1 MRTRVS
7 LLLLLGLLM
16 CGTSALAAESN
27 DNERFPQN
35 QEALSFVLA
44 ATPAEAEAEAAEAEA
59 AEAETAEAE
68 ATEAEATE
76 TEAEIKTAT
85 ALNAVETDIP
95 EETDIVSN
103 FEDLHLWLENLDGYG
118 GEVVLG
124 DTITIKETISP
135 SYNYTGPLSIDTG
148 SFGLIYDGGYIDYC
162 DLFLTGEGVDIPVLE
177 IRNTGNGFGWLPP
190 LDWNMV
196 LSFMDVT
203 ALGRDGIGGTAVQI
217 SSDSHYRRSTA
228 SFESRGQIHSY
239 GRHAVGL
246 ALAADTP
253 LETYC
258 LNIDV
263 DGDNSRAVTSV
274 NGADFFLCRLSAQG
288 DGAAAASGDSIV
300 LDTCCLSPEPENI
313 EVIYRT
319 IERPIGIEP
328 QIQQYADVSDVA
340 DAVCFYEPTRFLLTG
355 GRYLDVSLLHNK
367 DGLSSL
373 DTSTLGSVD
382 FPITLPDTFQ
392 GFGLEG
398 GSDFSIRVWVRDPDL
413 PVIKSM
419 NQEENTLRFFSW
431 DNAKY
436 KPGTILWCSEDNEK
450 TWIDISKWEAVTWN
464 TSYRYYLFEIEADKI
479 TKPVS
484 LALETKKG
492 WSNIVTLTPGEQGAI
507 HVGTGGDRD
516 GGDREEQPGGDGGV
530 HGGGSGDSG
539 DSPDGDSSSGGSGG
553 SPDGDSSGGNTGGP
567 PDGDS
572 SGGSTDGSSDG
583 DSSGESTGGSSETIT
598 KPETE
603 TTPGSGT
610 GSGNANGPGPSH
622 GASSGTS
629 HGPGAETSHETDADT
644 FPYPGANK
652 LPAVETETSPETNAM
667 ANSEAE
673 TAAPGK
679 PSSSRPAGSSAQRDD
694 ITPRSQKTS
703 EQSPGYSGSPEPVQ
717 PETDAESSPTDS
729 TSPSTD
735 TDNGA
740 LEALETGSILPA
752 ASPSSP
758 IPELALPALVFLSAG
773 GITTCTVYRKKRR
786 KNR

>member
-35 QEALSFVLA
+35 QEALSFALT
-44 ATPAEAEAEAAEAEA
+44 ATPAEAEAAEGETKESAGTFD
-59 AEAETAEAE
+59 EAETG
-68 ATEAEATE
+68 
-76 TEAEIKTAT
+76 IAT
-85 ALNAVETDIP
+85 ASNALELDFTDEPVMVNGIGDLNT
-95 EETDIVSN
+95 
-103 FEDLHLWLENLDGYG
+103 WLEELDGHG

-124 DTITIKETISP
+124 STIIIDETISP
-135 SYNYTGPLSIDTG
+135 LADQDGPICIDTG
-148 SFGLIYDGGYIDYC
+148 AFGLIYDGGYIDSYN
-162 DLFLTGEGVDIPVLE
+162 LFLTGEGVDLPVLE
-177 IRNTGNGFGWLPP
+177 IKSTGEPSWFPP
-190 LDWNMV
+190 LDWNIV
-196 LSFMDVT
+196 LAGMDIT
-203 ALGRDGIGGTAVQI
+203 ALGRDGLGGTAVRI
-217 SSDSHYRRSTA
+217 TSDSDYRRPIA
-228 SFESRGQIHSY
+228 VYESRGQIHSY
-239 GRHAVGL
+239 GRNAVGL
-246 ALAADTP
+246 ALTADTM
-253 LETYC
+253 LEVYG
-258 LNIDV
+258 LDMDV
-263 DGDNSRAVTSV
+263 SGDNSRAVTAI
-274 NGADFFLCRLSAQG
+274 NGADLFLCSLSAQG
-288 DGAAAASGDSIV
+288 EGATVASEDDIV
-300 LDTCCLSPEPENI
+300 LDTCILSPEPENI
-313 EVIYRT
+313 EVIHRT

-328 QIQQYADVSDVA
+328 QIQQYADVSDVE
-340 DAVCFYEPTRFLLTG
+340 DAVCFYEPTRFLLSG

-419 NQEENTLRFFSW
+419 SQEENTLRFFSW

-516 GGDREEQPGGDGGV
+516 GGDRDEHPGGDGGE

-539 DSPDGDSSSGGSGG
+539 DSPDGDSSGGSTGG
-553 SPDGDSSGGNTGGP
+553 APGGDSSSGSTGGAP
-567 PDGDS
+567 SGDSSSGSTGGS
-572 SGGSTDGSSDG
+572 SGGSTG
-583 DSSGESTGGSSETIT
+583 DSSGTIT
-598 KPETE
+598 KPETAPE
-603 TTPGSGT
+603 SGT

-629 HGPGAETSHETDADT
+629 HGPGVETSHETDADT
-644 FPYPGANK
+644 FPSPGANTS
-652 LPAVETETSPETNAM
+652 PATETETSPETNAM
-667 ANSEAE
+667 ANPEAE
-673 TAAPGK
+673 TMPPGK
-679 PSSSRPAGSSAQRDD
+679 PSSSRPAGTSVQRGY
-694 ITPRSQKTS
+694 ITPQSQKTS

-740 LEALETGSILPA
+740 LEALETGNILPA